1 MIFSLLRLC
10 CFRRTVVEENGT
22 MTTTYVPPK
31 NGFLFQPLEFELGD
45 YVLDL
50 TYTQTLCWHGLLFC
64 PFLPLIA
71 AAKNI
76 VIFAVKLVNKK

>member
-1 MIFSLLRLC
+1 VTEEEDGK
-10 CFRRTVVEENGT
+10 TV
-22 MTTTYVPPK
+22 TTYAPPK
-31 NGFLFQPLEFELGD
+31 TWFLFQPLEFELGD

-50 TYTQTLCWHGLLFC
+50 TYTQTLCWHGFLFC

-76 VIFAVKLVNKK
+76 LIFAIKLVNKKPTKKIY